1 MKTSR
6 SFIDPPSVARAFSLL
21 TRGARFSR
29 EISARVIARLRCRL
43 DALSIVKRSSRNKLG
58 SLSPRSSR
66 NFSVR
71 GLTTMRRGGTDYP
84 QHPRDKGGLM
94 QNVGL
99 RRLSGVLHYG
109 KRQRRC
115 DSDVRT

>member
-1 MKTSR
+1 
-6 SFIDPPSVARAFSLL
+6 
-21 TRGARFSR
+21 
-29 EISARVIARLRCRL
+29 
-43 DALSIVKRSSRNKLG
+43 
-58 SLSPRSSR
+58 
-66 NFSVR
+66 
-71 GLTTMRRGGTDYP
+71 MRRGGTDYP